1 MNETP
6 RELVDR
12 FSNEHFGED
21 EEGLLVMDG
30 FDDCI
35 IGVGQRFTDYFV
47 IYDFKKV
54 IEKLMADGM
63 TYEEAVEFHEYNQVG
78 AWVGPKT
85 PVFMHLPEEE

>member
-1 MNETP
+1 MSETT
-6 RELVDR
+6 RAFVDR
-12 FSNEHFGED
+12 FSDETFGGED
-21 EEGLLVMDG
+21 GLLVMDG

-54 IEKLMADGM
+54 IEKLMAEGM